1 PHRSVAVDQGPERT
15 IPNLHGGI
23 TGREAAPNRRGAELA
38 GLARDLE
45 STGGRSAISSDDLL
59 TGDAATQTALLVV
72 CDSAFGAAAFDPET
86 VARLRQAKQLIV
98 FGWADSP
105 LAQAADVVLPVAT
118 HAEKEGTFVNCESRV
133 QRFSAAFPSPA
144 QVRTTVD
151 VLSDLLSRFDAKWAN
166 LEAPAVFDQLAAEL
180 PAFAGLTW
188 RGLHASGAPLATAH
202 TPPPDSSPEALAHG
216 ATA

>member
-1 PHRSVAVDQGPERT
+1 AYLFAKLADLVGTPHRSVAVDQGPERT

-72 CDSAFGAAAFDPET
+72 CDSAFGAAAFDAET

-105 LAQAADVVLPVAT
+105 LAQAADV
-118 HAEKEGTFVNCESRV
+118 
-133 QRFSAAFPSPA
+133 
-144 QVRTTVD
+144 
-151 VLSDLLSRFDAKWAN
+151 
-166 LEAPAVFDQLAAEL
+166 
-180 PAFAGLTW
+180 
-188 RGLHASGAPLATAH
+188 
-202 TPPPDSSPEALAHG
+202 
-216 ATA
+216 